1 MILGDTFYTHF
12 LALNILP
19 ETFIVS
25 KVRIIMSAKCKIW
38 NNRDTGSSL
47 VVWMYGLWFVRITD
61 PSCPEILS
69 PKEMEIY
76 LPGKISLWC
85 LRLLL
90 FLMLGA

>member
-47 VVWMYGLWFVRITD
+47 VVWMYGL
-61 PSCPEILS
+61 
-69 PKEMEIY
+69 
-76 LPGKISLWC
+76 
-85 LRLLL
+85 
-90 FLMLGA
+90 